1 MPRARPLSLLLFG
14 LLLLLLGRGIA
25 RLRSPAVASR
35 PAPSRAADGRSALA
49 ARTDPALLAAGAPG
63 AAALPDSADLDAI
76 RTAIRS
82 AGATVYLPAM
92 FIETDSVLRRWA
104 DADAASLRVAYEI
117 GGVPGWTG
125 DDQAIAREAF
135 QSWERVGLPVHFV
148 EVLDTAGAQLLVRW
162 VPRFVIDRT
171 GQTDLTWDADGR
183 IHRAVIQLALDDS
196 GGRAISPEGLR
207 AVALHE
213 VGHALGLPHSDDDQ
227 DIMFPTT
234 RRPVLTDRDIAT
246 IQLLYRLPPVSLK

>member
-25 RLRSPAVASR
+25 RLRSPAVIPR
-35 PAPSRAADGRSALA
+35 PPRSADGRSALA
-49 ARTDPALLAAGAPG
+49 ARTDPALLATPAPG
-63 AAALPDSADLDAI
+63 ATARPDTADLDAI
-76 RTAIRS
+76 RAAIRA

-92 FIETDSVLRRWA
+92 FVETDSVVRRWA
-104 DADAASLRVAYEI
+104 DSDAASLRVAYEV

-135 QSWERVGLPVHFV
+135 HSWEQVGLPVRFV
-148 EVLDTAGAQLLVRW
+148 EVLDTTGAQLLVRW
-162 VPRFVIDRT
+162 VPRFTIDRT
-171 GQTDLTWDADGR
+171 GQTDLTWDAEGR

-246 IQLLYRLPPVSLK
+246 MQLLYRLPPVSLK

>member
-14 LLLLLLGRGIA
+14 LLLLLLGRGVA
-25 RLRSPAVASR
+25 RLRSPDAASR
-35 PAPSRAADGRSALA
+35 PKSPRSADGRSALA
-49 ARTDPALLAAGAPG
+49 ARTDPALLADPAAGASTP
-63 AAALPDSADLDAI
+63 PDTADLDAI
-76 RTAIRS
+76 RSEIRT

-92 FIETDSVLRRWA
+92 FVETDSVLRRWA
-104 DADAASLRVAYEI
+104 DTDAAALRVAYEA
-117 GGVPGWTG
+117 GGAPGWTG
-125 DDQAIAREAF
+125 DDQAFAREAF
-135 QSWERVGLPVHFV
+135 QSWEQVGLPVRFV

-162 VPRFVIDRT
+162 VPRFAIDRT
-171 GQTDLTWDADGR
+171 GQTDLTWDEYGR

-227 DIMFPTT
+227 DIMYPTT

-246 IQLLYRLPPVSLK
+246 IRLLYRLPPVSLK